1 MCSSDHFASNNHL
14 YLQHNHQRLPGTT
27 GAMEACDLERSG
39 HEQSR
44 HGQEAEEHRPSD
56 SGPSAALTTY
66 LTFLEHKIGHL
77 RGILCSTPR
86 HPQQQRAIVSA
97 ELRCIIVQLVSIAND
112 LASDSSTGGTV
123 DASPSEPREERSPS
137 PSNGTHDDSDEHA
150 GAGDG
155 EEEEEGEGPY
165 EVVQIEKEEILAPHA
180 HCCKVCGKGFKRDA
194 NLRMHMRGHGDQ
206 YKAPGALAR
215 HGSPAPAPVAGRR
228 FFYSCPYAGCKRNR
242 EHRDFQPLKTPV
254 CVKNHYRRSHCDKSH
269 VCRRCGV
276 KRFSVLADLR
286 THEKHCG
293 RDRWVCSCGVSFSRK
308 DKLFAH
314 VAVFD
319 SGHTPALPP
328 SDDEAIGHCNI
339 APATTT
345 ATHSIVPSSDRLL
358 PAGGVEAVN
367 LMDQS
372 FSGQMLDDLS
382 CSGDKGA
389 MDDGR
394 PKLSSPIGNDFCDF
408 DGFDLLGA
416 VAMDFNF

>member
-1 MCSSDHFASNNHL
+1 MCSSDHFASNNDL
-14 YLQHNHQRLPGTT
+14 YLQPNHQR
-27 GAMEACDLERSG
+27 GAGIMEACDLDRSG
-39 HEQSR
+39 HGQSR
-44 HGQEAEEHRPSD
+44 HGQEAEEHRSD
-56 SGPSAALTTY
+56 PSAALTTY

-97 ELRCIIVQLVSIAND
+97 ELRCIIVQLVSIANYLD
-112 LASDSSTGGTV
+112 SDSGAGAA
-123 DASPSEPREERSPS
+123 DASPFEPSEERSPS
-137 PSNGTHDDSDEHA
+137 LSNGTHDDSGDGHA
-150 GAGDG
+150 EAAG
-155 EEEEEGEGPY
+155 EEEIEGEGPY

-215 HGSPAPAPVAGRR
+215 PGSPAPGAGTGRR

-314 VAVFD
+314 VAIFD
-319 SGHTPALPP
+319 GGHTPALPP
-328 SDDEAIGHCNI
+328 SDDEAIGHCT
-339 APATTT
+339 AAT
-345 ATHSIVPSSDRLL
+345 AIDSILVPSSGQPL
-358 PAGGVEAVN
+358 PVSGGEAVN
-367 LMDQS
+367 VVDQS
-372 FSGQMLDDLS
+372 FSGQMLDGLS
-382 CSGDKGA
+382 FSGAKGG

-394 PKLSSPIGNDFCDF
+394 AKLSSPIGIDFCDF

>member
-1 MCSSDHFASNNHL
+1 MMCSSDYFASNNHL
-14 YLQHNHQRLPGTT
+14 YLQPNHQR
-27 GAMEACDLERSG
+27 GAGIMEVCDLDRSG

-44 HGQEAEEHRPSD
+44 HGQEAEDHRSD
-56 SGPSAALTTY
+56 PSAALTTY

-97 ELRCIIVQLVSIAND
+97 ELRCIIVQLASIAND
-112 LASDSSTGGTV
+112 LASDSGAGNGV
-123 DASPSEPREERSPS
+123 GAADAFTFERGEERSPS
-137 PSNGTHDDSDEHA
+137 LSNATHDDSDDHA
-150 GAGDG
+150 DAGG

-215 HGSPAPAPVAGRR
+215 PGSPTPANGRR

-269 VCRRCGV
+269 VCRRCGI

-314 VAVFD
+314 VAIFD
-319 SGHTPALPP
+319 GGHTPALPP
-328 SDDEAIGHCNI
+328 SDDEATGHCT
-339 APATTT
+339 AATVTTT
-345 ATHSIVPSSDRLL
+345 ATDSIMPSSDRQL

-367 LMDQS
+367 VMEQN
-372 FSGQMLDDLS
+372 FSGQMLDGLS
-382 CSGDKGA
+382 CSGAKGGI
-389 MDDGR
+389 DDVR
-394 PKLSSPIGNDFCDF
+394 AKLSSPVGIDFCDF

>member
-1 MCSSDHFASNNHL
+1 MMCSSDHFASNNHL
-14 YLQHNHQRLPGTT
+14 YLQHNHQRLPGT
-27 GAMEACDLERSG
+27 GVVEACDLERIR

-44 HGQEAEEHRPSD
+44 HGQEAEEHRSD
-56 SGPSAALTTY
+56 PSAALTTY
-66 LTFLEHKIGHL
+66 LTFLEHKVGQL
-77 RGILCSTPR
+77 RGILCSAPR

-97 ELRCIIVQLVSIAND
+97 ELRCIIVQLSSIAND
-112 LASDSSTGGTV
+112 LASDSGAGAADV
-123 DASPSEPREERSPS
+123 APYEPSEERSPS
-137 PSNGTHDDSDEHA
+137 LSDATHDDSDDHA
-150 GAGDG
+150 GADDGG
-155 EEEEEGEGPY
+155 EEAGEGPY
-165 EVVQIEKEEILAPHA
+165 EVVQIEKEAILAPHA

-215 HGSPAPAPVAGRR
+215 PGSPAPGAGTERR

-269 VCRRCGV
+269 VCCRCGV

-314 VAVFD
+314 VAIFD
-319 SGHTPALPP
+319 GGHTPALPP
-328 SDDEAIGHCNI
+328 SDDEATGHCT
-339 APATTT
+339 AAT
-345 ATHSIVPSSDRLL
+345 ATATAINSVLVPGSGGLL
-358 PAGGVEAVN
+358 PTGGEEAVN
-367 LMDQS
+367 LMEQS
-372 FSGQMLDDLS
+372 FSGQMLDGLN
-382 CSGDKGA
+382 CSGAKVGI
-389 MDDGR
+389 DDVR
-394 PKLSSPIGNDFCDF
+394 AKLSSPVGIDFCDF